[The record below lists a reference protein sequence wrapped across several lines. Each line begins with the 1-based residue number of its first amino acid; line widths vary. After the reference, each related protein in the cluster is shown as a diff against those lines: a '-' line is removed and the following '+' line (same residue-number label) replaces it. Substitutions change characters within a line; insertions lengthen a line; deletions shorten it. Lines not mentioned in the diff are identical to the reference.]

1 MALREITPEAA
12 EAFGRS
18 VYERQVRPTL
28 NGAAEPVGCFLSVDL
43 ASADWELDADHLQ
56 AALRLRARR
65 PDADLFTVRIGYP
78 AAGEWTSVFA
88 VSNDD

>member
-1 MALREITPEAA
+1 MARREISPDDA
-12 EAFGRS
+12 EAFGKS
-18 VYERQVRPTL
+18 VYERKVHPTL

-43 ASADWELDADHLQ
+43 DTEDWELDEDHLK

-65 PDADLFTVRIGYP
+65 PDADVFTVRIGYP
-78 AAGEWTSVFA
+78 AAGEWTSIFA